1 MFEETGCEKCRDS
14 WSSGHRDKVL
24 QQIGKDNFERQAR
37 LHRCKE
43 CGAYWEEP
51 NGAYPSG
58 LNESDAKKF
67 YNV

>member
-1 MFEETGCEKCRDS
+1 MFEETGCKDCQNAWMNGNRENILVPR
-14 WSSGHRDKVL
+14 
-24 QQIGKDNFERQAR
+24 GKDNYERQAR
-37 LHRCKE
+37 VQQCSS

-58 LNESDAKKF
+58 LSEQEAKSY